1 MNPLFTNAPIV
12 WREHYD
18 FDYEK
23 IMPVIEETFSLCGE
37 RQVRKVFLEN
47 GEAGFLFNTNKKKA
61 LYNSLTMFMNT
72 DEAEILKKKLKAKKN
87 SIKFTMFRHQ
97 IQLKKILN

>member
-47 GEAGFLFNTNKKKA
+47 GEAGHVLDEN
-61 LYNSLTMFMNT
+61 LTI
-72 DEAEILKKKLKAKKN
+72 ACG
-87 SIKFTMFRHQ
+87 SSSV
-97 IQLKKILN
+97 KILELQRQGKNKQTSKEFLLGNKIDKGTIVT